1 MAERTPGQDL
11 ADLRALNARFI
22 HNFVTNDVPRH
33 DAITHP
39 RFLCIGSRGQR
50 QNRADYLRA
59 WATGFHPDVII
70 YWDLRDED
78 IALHGD
84 VALVR
89 ATNKWVRVADGNA
102 VTGMTSYTDTYVR
115 EGGRWLCIQAQ
126 LTGVAMDHWPSD
138 DTIITT
144 YLRGALQ
151 PGGRPVPM

>member
-33 DAITHP
+33 AAITHP

-84 VALVR
+84 VV
-89 ATNKWVRVADGNA
+89 
-102 VTGMTSYTDTYVR
+102 VT
-115 EGGRWLCIQAQ
+115 
-126 LTGVAMDHWPSD
+126 
-138 DTIITT
+138 ITVSV
-144 YLRGALQ
+144 LGEQ
-151 PGGRPVPM
+151 